1 MEPLNESSLTESLKW
16 INQKLTELTN
26 YQREQNGNVA
36 RHEKW
41 INQREAELDR
51 MNDRFRMIEETQ
63 DEHQS
68 YIDQKTPMWAEFD
81 IMRVRM
87 DKMET
92 AQTLT
97 QGAKTGLKEN
107 LQFIATVVTLGV
119 LLLKTLKVIP

>member
-41 INQREAELDR
+41 INQREGELDR
-51 MNDRFRMIEETQ
+51 MNDRFEMIEETQ
-63 DEHQS
+63 DEDRKS
-68 YIDQKTPMWAEFD
+68 IGLRMAEVEK
-81 IMRVRM
+81 ILLL
-87 DKMET
+87 
-92 AQTLT
+92 Q
-97 QGAKTGLKEN
+97 QGAKKGLMEN
-107 LQFIATVVTLGV
+107 LQFLATVVTLGV